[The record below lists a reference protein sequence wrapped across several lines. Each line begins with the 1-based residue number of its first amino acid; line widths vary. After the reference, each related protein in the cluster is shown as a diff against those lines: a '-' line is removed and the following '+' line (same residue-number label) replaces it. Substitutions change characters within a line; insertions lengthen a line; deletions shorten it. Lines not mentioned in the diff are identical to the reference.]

1 MQSPAHSSHRL
12 TLANILVV
20 LAIPCVAWS
29 AFWGLHTLLDPLSSL
44 TPTPEEANFPS
55 VPKTVAQI
63 EGELDFYGLYLGD
76 RLDLSNGEV
85 LYAVME
91 RDFNGMQELR
101 VYQKLADQRLVLHRV
116 VPITG
121 LDEFAVRSPVQ
132 KFSPAKLN
140 PNSRRR
146 WVALPLTKLQ
156 VIPAPPQWQEGGVWL
171 AATGTIDG
179 ILYGRILFYDQSP
192 QKNLK
197 ILAEWSSPANE
208 IPQWRQFLPR
218 PQAQL
223 VVNHTQHQDPKFQ
236 VFVLEAGSK
245 LQLRPVNLPKFPKI
259 QGLAEAGLWS
269 LAKAHLDT
277 IRAER
282 MLANTSLSE
291 SEQQAY
297 ELVAAHSQLLEQQ
310 MWQTDRQQPDNIG
323 DRTYFY
329 LLNGLW
335 HSALELVEQNPK
347 AYPQIS
353 AMLAQKY
360 AHIWLRVRAAQQF
373 DPEVNSQPAIKTWGA
388 LASIPRLGFRRAE
401 MWLKQANAD
410 TPANLSLLQ
419 KLDLQPLGIEPTQIV
434 GAVRVL
440 GDELP
445 NQRWLLPPP
454 VLSQGQAW
462 FTVDVDL
469 IQNRQNWIASPFP
482 QIANRSSLFL
492 WRALGLERNKQIR
505 ITTSSSR
512 QVFSLIVRSLW
523 VSEQGKLQLLAEGD
537 QAIAE
542 LIAQESHPALATTG
556 LLPVMGQSLSLPI
569 SYLPEPLQSELLS
582 NLYAELQALSPPNI
596 SLADFQ
602 AIAQRWQFQ
611 SLDFDGDGQ
620 GELFLTLTR
629 EQVNAGDRPYPL
641 AIVFNQQGK
650 ILFSD
655 IDLKNRGRRWLY
667 NFTTTAK
674 QPIPMLTET
683 QGRFELWQIKPSN

>member
-1 MQSPAHSSHRL
+1 
-12 TLANILVV
+12 VV

-29 AFWGLHTLLDPLSSL
+29 AVWGLHTLLDPLSSR
-44 TPTPEEANFPS
+44 TPTAEEANFPT

-101 VYQKLADQRLVLHRV
+101 VYQKLTDQKLVLHRV
-116 VPITG
+116 VPISG
-121 LDEFAVRSPVQ
+121 LDEFVVRSPVQ
-132 KFSPAKLN
+132 KFSSSKPN
-140 PNSRRR
+140 PNTRRR
-146 WVALPLTKLQ
+146 WVALPLSKLQ
-156 VIPAPPQWQEGGVWL
+156 VIPAPPQWQGGGVWL
-171 AATGTIDG
+171 TATGTVDG

-197 ILAEWSSPANE
+197 ILAEWTSPANE

-218 PQAQL
+218 SQAQL
-223 VVNHTQHQDPKFQ
+223 VVNHTQRQDPKFQ
-236 VFVLEAGSK
+236 VFLLETGSK
-245 LQLRPVNLPKFPKI
+245 LQLRPVNLPQFPKI
-259 QGLAEAGLWS
+259 KGLAEAGLWS

-282 MLANTSLSE
+282 SLSE
-291 SEQQAY
+291 SEQEGY
-297 ELVAAHSQLLEQQ
+297 ELVSVHAQILEQQ
-310 MWQTDRQQPDNIG
+310 MWQTDRQQPDNIS
-323 DRTYFY
+323 DRAYVY

-335 HSALELVEQNPK
+335 QTALELLEQNPK

-353 AMLAQKY
+353 AMLAQNY
-360 AHIWLRVRAAQQF
+360 AHIWLRVRSAQQF
-373 DPEVNSQPAIKTWGA
+373 DPEVNSQPAVKTWGA

-401 MWLKQANAD
+401 QWLQQANAD
-410 TPANLSLLQ
+410 TTANLSLLQ

-445 NQRWLLPPP
+445 DQRWFLPPP
-454 VLSQGQAW
+454 VLSPGQTW
-462 FTVDVDL
+462 FTIDVDL

-482 QIANRSSLFL
+482 QIADRSSLFL
-492 WRALGLERNKQIR
+492 WRALGLERNPQIR

-542 LIAQESHPALATTG
+542 LIAQESYPALATTG
-556 LLPVMGQSLSLPI
+556 LLPVMGHSLSLPI
-569 SYLPEPLQSELLS
+569 SYIPEPLKSKLLNNLYSELQS
-582 NLYAELQALSPPNI
+582 VSPPSI
-596 SLADFQ
+596 SLADFP
-602 AIAQRWQFQ
+602 AITQRWQFQ

-641 AIVFNQQGK
+641 AIVFDQQGN

-674 QPIPMLTET
+674 QPITMLTET
-683 QGRFELWQIKPSN
+683 QGRFELWQIKPSNQ